1 MLLKTDLKV
10 LFHINLSAWVK
21 AINTTVNEDMFELK
35 QLGLIF
41 LSCISQQVFKHSQNL
56 DVLIPVINTKGLF

>member
-56 DVLIPVINTKGLF
+56 DVLIPVINRKGLF

>member
-1 MLLKTDLKV
+1 MLLKTDFKV

-21 AINTTVNEDMFELK
+21 TINTAVNEDMFELK

-41 LSCISQQVFKHSQNL
+41 LSCISQQVFKHCQNL